1 MTAISYSDSKY
12 PIRPDFAEA
21 HNRFWESL
29 ARPGAWWTGAERIAI
44 AREARAAPGCG
55 LCRAAKAALS
65 PTGVTGEHDRVS
77 ELPEPA
83 VEAVH
88 RIVTD
93 AARLTRTWYR
103 KRLESG
109 LTDGQ
114 YVELVGI
121 VVALASVDSFCRA
134 MGLPLRSLPESVAG
148 EPSGYRPA
156 RLATDEGWVPMV
168 PPENA
173 GTPEEDLWP
182 SGGGGNVI
190 RAMSLVPDAVR
201 TLNHLSSAHY
211 LPNRNVR
218 RAGVDRGGA
227 LSRSQME
234 LIAGRVSALNQCY
247 Y

>member
-1 MTAISYSDSKY
+1 MTNISYTDSEY

-21 HNRFWESL
+21 HSRFWQRL

-44 AREARAAPGCG
+44 AREARAAPECG

-65 PTGVTGEHDRVS
+65 PAGVNGEHARVS
-77 ELPEPA
+77 GLPEA
-83 VEAVH
+83 ALEAVH

-93 AARLTRTWYR
+93 AARLTRSWYR
-103 KRLESG
+103 KRLDSG
-109 LTDGQ
+109 LTDGH
-114 YVELVGI
+114 YVEIVGV
-121 VVALASVDSFCRA
+121 VVALVSVDSFCRA
-134 MGLPLRSLPESVAG
+134 MGLPLRPLPEPVAG
-148 EPSGYRPA
+148 EPSRYRPA

-168 PPENA
+168 IPDNA
-173 GTPEEDLWP
+173 GTPEVDLWP
-182 SGGGGNVI
+182 SGRTGNVI

-201 TLNHLSSAHY
+201 TLNDLSAVHY

-218 RAGVDRGGA
+218 EAWVDRGGA

-234 LIAGRVSALNQCY
+234 LLAGRVSALNQCY

>member
-1 MTAISYSDSKY
+1 MHGGQGPSASRSRAKHGPLRGVASAG
-12 PIRPDFAEA
+12 PPR
-21 HNRFWESL
+21 RRSR
-29 ARPGAWWTGAERIAI
+29 RPG
-44 AREARAAPGCG
+44 
-55 LCRAAKAALS
+55 L
-65 PTGVTGEHDRVS
+65 TGEHARVS
-77 ELPEPA
+77 DLPEPA
-83 VEAVH
+83 LEAVH

-121 VVALASVDSFCRA
+121 VVALASVDAFCRA
-134 MGLPLRSLPESVAG
+134 MGFPLRPLPEPVAG

-156 RLATDEGWVPMV
+156 RLAADEGWVPMV
-168 PPENA
+168 PSENA

-201 TLNHLSSAHY
+201 TLNDLSSAHY

-234 LIAGRVSALNQCY
+234 LLAGRVSALNRCY

>member
-1 MTAISYSDSKY
+1 MTISYSDSKY
-12 PIRPDFAEA
+12 PIRPDFAKA
-21 HNRFWESL
+21 HNRFWDSL
-29 ARPGAWWTGAERIAI
+29 ARPGAWLTGAERVAI
-44 AREARAAPGCG
+44 AREAQAAPACG

-65 PTGVTGEHDRVS
+65 PAAVTGEHDRVS
-77 ELPEPA
+77 NLPETA
-83 VEAVH
+83 VDSVH

-93 AARLTRTWYR
+93 ASRLTRSWYR
-103 KRLESG
+103 RRLDSG
-109 LTDGQ
+109 LTDGH
-114 YVELVGI
+114 YVELVGL

-134 MGLPLRSLPESVAG
+134 MGLPLRPLPEPVAG
-148 EPSGYRPA
+148 EPSGYRPE

-168 PPENA
+168 PSENA

-201 TLNHLSSAHY
+201 TLNDLSSAHY

-218 RAGVDRGGA
+218 RSGVDRGGA
-227 LSRSQME
+227 LTRSQME

>member
-1 MTAISYSDSKY
+1 MTTISYSDSTY

-21 HNRFWESL
+21 HNRFWKSL
-29 ARPGAWWTGAERIAI
+29 ARPGAWWTGAGRVAI
-44 AREARAAPGCG
+44 AREARAAPGCR

-65 PTGVTGEHDRVS
+65 PAAVGGEHDRVS
-77 ELPEPA
+77 DLPETA
-83 VEAVH
+83 VDAVH

-93 AARLTRTWYR
+93 AARLTRSWYR
-103 KRLESG
+103 RRLDSG
-109 LTDGQ
+109 LSDGH

-121 VVALASVDSFCRA
+121 VVALASVDAFCRA
-134 MGLPLRSLPESVAG
+134 MGLPHRPLPDPRPG
-148 EPSGYRPA
+148 EPSGYRPK

-173 GTPEEDLWP
+173 GTPEADLWP
-182 SGGGGNVI
+182 SGRTGNVI

-201 TLNHLSSAHY
+201 TLKDLSAVHY
-211 LPNRNVR
+211 LANENVR
-218 RAGVDRGGA
+218 KAGVDRGGT

>member
-1 MTAISYSDSKY
+1 MTTISYSDSEY
-12 PIRPDFAEA
+12 PIRPDFEEA
-21 HNRFWESL
+21 HNRFWKSL
-29 ARPGAWWTGAERIAI
+29 ARPGAWWTGAERTAI

-55 LCRAAKAALS
+55 RCRAAKAALS
-65 PTGVTGEHDRVS
+65 PAGITGNHDRVS
-77 ELPEPA
+77 DLTEPA

-93 AARLTRTWYR
+93 AARLTRSWYR
-103 KRLESG
+103 RRLDSG
-109 LTDGQ
+109 LTDGH

-121 VVALASVDSFCRA
+121 VVALASVDAFCRA
-134 MGLPLRSLPESVAG
+134 MGLPPRPLPEPVAG
-148 EPSGYRPA
+148 EPSRYRPV

-168 PPENA
+168 PSKNA

-201 TLNHLSSAHY
+201 TLNDLSSAHY

-218 RAGVDRGGA
+218 RSGVDRGGA
-227 LSRSQME
+227 LTRSQME

>member
-1 MTAISYSDSKY
+1 MTAITYTDSDY

-21 HNRFWESL
+21 HSRFWNRL
-29 ARPGAWWTGAERIAI
+29 ARPGAWWTGAERVAI
-44 AREARAAPGCG
+44 ARETRAAPGCG

-65 PTGVTGEHDRVS
+65 PAGVAGEHDRVS
-77 ELPEPA
+77 GLPEPA

-88 RIVTD
+88 CIVTD

-103 KRLESG
+103 QRLESG
-109 LTDGQ
+109 LTDGR

-134 MGLPLRSLPESVAG
+134 MGLPLRPLPEPAAG
-148 EPSGYRPA
+148 EPSRYRPA
-156 RLATDEGWVPMV
+156 RLADDEGWVPMV
-168 PPENA
+168 PPENK

-182 SGGGGNVI
+182 SGRTGNVI

-201 TLNHLSSAHY
+201 TLNDLSSAHY
-211 LPNRNVR
+211 LPNFDVR